1 MHHVTSDDI
10 DNIAHITITF
20 DVTGTAELERTIAS
34 IEAIPGVDEVL
45 QQASP
50 AGHRHRDSPQS
61 NPAVSTDG
69 GRHGPVVETAD
80 NIQDRHVSEP
90 PKYEPEDGCQHVA
103 EQAAIHFQNRRNLR
117 GKRLFLSF

>member
-50 AGHRHRDSPQS
+50 A
-61 NPAVSTDG
+61 
-69 GRHGPVVETAD
+69 
-80 NIQDRHVSEP
+80 
-90 PKYEPEDGCQHVA
+90 
-103 EQAAIHFQNRRNLR
+103 
-117 GKRLFLSF
+117 